1 LDYQG
6 NTNKD
11 KEKSEKKQKK
21 EDKKLEK
28 VVTGVVIQKPPGI
41 GRKFKDIFFGGDF
54 KLAMRYVASDVL
66 LPAFRNLLVDSV
78 TKGAERVVYGE
89 VSGYRRRPTGYGP
102 ITRVQYNNPLMQQR
116 PVDPRDPRQ
125 QAYLPDQPR
134 LQRANRHHFND
145 VILISREEAEL
156 VVERMIDII
165 DKYDAASLSDLYVL
179 LGLNSSPI
187 DNKWG
192 WTFLNNVEIRQVR
205 DGFLIELPELEEI

>member
-6 NTNKD
+6 NSNKD
-11 KEKSEKKQKK
+11 REKSEKKQKK
-21 EDKKLEK
+21 QDEKIIEK
-28 VVTGVVIQKPPGI
+28 VVVSEVIIKPRGI
-41 GRKFKDIFFGGDF
+41 GRKFKDVFFGGDF
-54 KLAMRYVASDVL
+54 RLAMRYVATDVL
-66 LPAFRNLLVDSV
+66 LPAFRNLIVDSV
-78 TKGAERVVYGE
+78 TKGAERVVFGE
-89 VSGYRRRPTGYGP
+89 ASGYRRRPTGYGP
-102 ITRVQYNNPLMQQR
+102 ITRVQYNNPIMQQR
-116 PVDPRDPRQ
+116 PLDPRDR
-125 QAYLPDQPR
+125 AYLPDQPR

-165 DKYDAASLSDLYVL
+165 DKYDTASLADLYIL

-192 WTFLNNVEIRQVR
+192 WRYLNNVEIRQVR